1 MQPLNIK
8 LEDKG
13 EFVIMHL
20 SGSAQAV
27 SKQSEEVLELRNHFK
42 ELASQNMGKVLVNLK
57 AVDYLASSTIGA
69 FLSGNSILKKIGGK
83 LVLYNASDY
92 LTSIFDIV
100 ELHKVLPICKSYEE
114 AIETVKSD

>member
-27 SKQSEEVLELRNHFK
+27 SKQSEEVLEL
-42 ELASQNMGKVLVNLK
+42 
-57 AVDYLASSTIGA
+57 
-69 FLSGNSILKKIGGK
+69 IL
-83 LVLYNASDY
+83 
-92 LTSIFDIV
+92 
-100 ELHKVLPICKSYEE
+100 E
-114 AIETVKSD
+114 